1 MGALVNLFD
10 NDNDEPTIGDLRE
23 LLNQSI
29 TNKTR
34 LEAEIRVM
42 EANMGDPTNLSDNE
56 RKRYEAMIGAQDSLN
71 RLIKIIS
78 KIKL

>member
-10 NDNDEPTIGDLRE
+10 TDNDEPTIGNLRE

-56 RKRYEAMIGAQDSLN
+56 RKRYEAMIGAQDSLD
-71 RLIKIIS
+71 RLIKLIS